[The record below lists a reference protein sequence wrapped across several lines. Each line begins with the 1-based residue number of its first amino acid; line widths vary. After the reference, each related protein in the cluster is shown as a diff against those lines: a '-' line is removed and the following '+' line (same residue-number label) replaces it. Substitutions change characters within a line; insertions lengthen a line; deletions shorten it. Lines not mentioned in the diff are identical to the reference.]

1 MSTRATGISELGR
14 LLSNVFGWGSRSS
27 GSVIRAADDVVE
39 ETTKKVAK
47 AAAGKLL
54 KPLDSLIK
62 DNDLRAAGLG
72 AARESKLSFWK
83 KIFHGGSKGAAA
95 SDAQRGMTDYI
106 KTVGMK
112 KYSDQ
117 VALAEQELVAARK
130 TKDIDKVNL
139 AKDNLDAVKE
149 VRDNEINSFISTHSN
164 YMSKT
169 SKDIGNQI
177 DNGGLLY
184 RGTAGLSKKVLTSKP
199 VLFSAAAAGGGM
211 VVAPEITKTVLS
223 TGYNAAA
230 YGVSGIVGG
239 IKNYITGDRDAPE
252 IASTKT
258 STASDAAAGE
268 GGQSSAWKEL
278 SEGFNYLAS
287 GLEHTGLDP
296 TTSKAIVAIAGL
308 LLVGK
313 VTSSTISALS
323 RGTLGQLPAIGGMTA
338 GLASTAGT
346 IASYAGLAYLAYQL
360 ATNTD
365 DVTHKPQATAALS
378 APAPA
383 MP

>member
-14 LLSNVFGWGSRSS
+14 LLSNVFHWGSRSS

-47 AAAGKLL
+47 SAAGKLL

-62 DNDLRAAGLG
+62 DNDLRAAGLK
-72 AARESKLSFWK
+72 AAKESKLSFWE
-83 KIFHGGSKGAAA
+83 KISHGGSKGAAV
-95 SDAQRGMTDYI
+95 SDAQRGMQDYI

-149 VRDNEINSFISTHSN
+149 VRDNEISSFISTHSS

-184 RGTAGLSKKVLTSKP
+184 RGTAGLGKKTLTSKP
-199 VLFSAAAAGGGM
+199 VLFSAAAAAGGM

-223 TGYNAAA
+223 AGYNGAAS
-230 YGVSGIVGG
+230 VIGG
-239 IKNYITGDRDAPE
+239 IKNYITGDSDAPD
-252 IASTKT
+252 ITSAKT
-258 STASDAAAGE
+258 SAAADVAAGE

-287 GLEHTGLDP
+287 GLEYAGLDP

-313 VTSSTISALS
+313 ATSSTISAVS
-323 RGTLGQLPAIGGMTA
+323 RATLGQVPAIGGVA
-338 GLASTAGT
+338 SGLTTTAGT
-346 IASYAGLAYLAYQL
+346 LATYAGLAYLAYQL
-360 ATNTD
+360 VTNTD